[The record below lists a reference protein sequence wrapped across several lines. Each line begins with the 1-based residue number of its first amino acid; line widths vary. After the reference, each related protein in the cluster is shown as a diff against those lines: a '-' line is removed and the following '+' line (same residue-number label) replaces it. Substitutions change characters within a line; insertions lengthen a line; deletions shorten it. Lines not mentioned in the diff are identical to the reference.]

1 MDEVKKA
8 TLEDKATLCLNH
20 AFEDLE
26 AAKLTFNNELYNAS
40 CNRAYYAVY
49 HTIRAVLALDNKE
62 FKQHGETIGY
72 YRHEFLKTEYL
83 DRACSDTIKATG
95 QLRTSCDY
103 DDFYDASR
111 EEVEK
116 VITLAESFYSYNKQY
131 IDERICGIIG
141 RYDKY
146 KPL

>member
-1 MDEVKKA
+1 MDELKKA
-8 TLEDKATLCLNH
+8 TLESKAILCLNH
-20 AFEDLE
+20 AYEDLT
-26 AAKLTFNNELYNAS
+26 AAKLTFNNGLYNAA

-49 HTIRAVLALDNKE
+49 HTMRAILALDNKE

-83 DRACSDTIKATG
+83 DRSCSDTIKATS

-103 DDFYDASR
+103 DDFYSATK

-116 VITLAESFYSYNKQY
+116 AIALAESFYNYNKQY
-131 IDERICGIIG
+131 IDERICGSIG

-146 KPL
+146 KT